1 MKRVFR
7 LSIRLSI
14 ALLVVALATLSAA
27 QAAPAPAG
35 RVALFGP
42 ERPGILAAAWTWIT
56 LQVLHV
62 LPTVQPDRP
71 AAAMAKE
78 GCEMDPNG
86 HKLVCA
92 SAFSPALDDAGCD
105 IDPNGAR

>member
-7 LSIRLSI
+7 LSLTVLI
-14 ALLVVALATLSAA
+14 VAFANLSAA
-27 QAAPAPAG
+27 QASPAAG
-35 RVALFGP
+35 RAARFGP
-42 ERPGILAAAWTWIT
+42 ERPGLLAAAWTWVT
-56 LQVLHV
+56 LHV

-71 AAAMAKE
+71 AGMEKE

-92 SAFSPALDDAGCD
+92 AAFMPAPDDAGCE
-105 IDPNGAR
+105 IDPDGAR

>member
-7 LSIRLSI
+7 LSISPSIRLSI
-14 ALLVVALATLSAA
+14 AVLIIAFANLSAA
-27 QAAPAPAG
+27 QAAPVASRA
-35 RVALFGP
+35 ALFGP
-42 ERPGILAAAWTWIT
+42 ERPGFFAATWTWIT
-56 LQVLHV
+56 LHV

-71 AAAMAKE
+71 AGIEKE

-92 SAFSPALDDAGCD
+92 SAFKPVPEDAGCEM
-105 IDPNGAR
+105 DPNGAR